1 MAVRSTELKN
11 SAVAT
16 QRKGLD
22 WPLLLGKVGVWLAI
36 ASFGGI
42 FWAIN
47 GGFSVI
53 GLEVVATSFNH
64 AGRLFWAAMASV
76 TFPVPVRVTGL
87 PQTQPLFPW
96 LGVIAASLLQ
106 VCAIYLKLRGR
117 DIPHWML
124 VAAVLLS
131 IYDMATT
138 FFGLGTVVRIAQA
151 GPVVQGGLAAIL
163 TFIVELTVSFM
174 LRR

>member
-1 MAVRSTELKN
+1 MPVQSVEMKSKQTIA
-11 SAVAT
+11 
-16 QRKGLD
+16 QRTRID
-22 WPLLLGKVGVWLAI
+22 WPLLLGKIGVWLAI

-47 GGFSVI
+47 GGFSVL

-64 AGRLFWAAMASV
+64 AGRLFWGVVALF
-76 TFPVPVRVTGL
+76 TFTIPVQLPGL
-87 PQTQPLFPW
+87 PNTQPIIPW

-117 DIPHWML
+117 DMPVWML
-124 VAAVLLS
+124 LAAVLLS
-131 IYDMATT
+131 VYDMATT
-138 FFGLGTVVRIAQA
+138 FFGLGTVTWIAHA
-151 GPVVQGGLAAIL
+151 GFAVQGVLAFIL
-163 TFIVELTVSFM
+163 TFVVELTVSFM